1 MVVLERA
8 PMWCLNALA
17 PKLAF
22 RVVSLPPGKAGCLW
36 RQGLAVRKWPF
47 QLLPRACVPEGFNDQ
62 RVDLIL
68 DQLLFARRAAHC

>member
-1 MVVLERA
+1 MVVLESA

-22 RVVSLPPGKAGCLW
+22 RALSLPPGKAACLW
-36 RQGLAVRKWPF
+36 RQDLAVRKWPF
-47 QLLPRACVPEGFNDQ
+47 LLLRRACVPEGFNDQ

-68 DQLLFARRAAHC
+68 DRLPFARRAAHC